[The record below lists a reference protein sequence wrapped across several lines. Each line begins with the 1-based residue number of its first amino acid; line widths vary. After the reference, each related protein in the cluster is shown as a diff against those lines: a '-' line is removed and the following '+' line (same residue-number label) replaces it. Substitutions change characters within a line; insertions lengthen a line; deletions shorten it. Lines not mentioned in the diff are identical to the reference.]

1 MVSVVLFWQIEIIIK
16 DVLMMWE
23 YLKKILF
30 PWMNMVINVF
40 NKKRNKK
47 DDK

>member
-1 MVSVVLFWQIEIIIK
+1 MVGIVLFWQIIKEVII
-16 DVLMMWE
+16 MWE

-40 NKKRNKK
+40 KKRNKK

>member
-1 MVSVVLFWQIEIIIK
+1 MVSVVLFWQIIKEVII
-16 DVLMMWE
+16 MWE

-40 NKKRNKK
+40 NKKKNKK

>member
-1 MVSVVLFWQIEIIIK
+1 
-16 DVLMMWE
+16 MMWE

-30 PWMNMVINVF
+30 PWMNMVINIF
-40 NKKRNKK
+40 KKNKK

>member
-1 MVSVVLFWQIEIIIK
+1 MVGVVLFWQIIKEVII
-16 DVLMMWE
+16 MWE